1 MAAASGAVS
10 ASDVERR
17 VRVLIADDHSAIR
30 NIVRSTIEEHPRFEV
45 CGEADNGAKA
55 IDEAERLKPD
65 VVVLN
70 ISMPLLNGFQAARKI
85 KASVPQSAIVI
96 LSSHADQQFV
106 EEARRIG
113 VQAYVA
119 KTKAGEALVNA
130 IERALLGNDFVALG

>member
-130 IERALLGNDFVALG
+130 IERALLGNDFVVLG